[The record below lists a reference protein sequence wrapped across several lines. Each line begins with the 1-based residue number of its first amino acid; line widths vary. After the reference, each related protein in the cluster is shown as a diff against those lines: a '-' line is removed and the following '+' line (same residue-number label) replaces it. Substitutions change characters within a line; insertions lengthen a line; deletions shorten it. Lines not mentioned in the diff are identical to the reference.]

1 MHTVV
6 LFYKY
11 FLVISLTVNLIF
23 VNQNILILQNKYYK
37 IKQMIKVNLW

>member
-1 MHTVV
+1 MHIVV

-11 FLVISLTVNLIF
+11 FLVLSLTIILIF

-37 IKQMIKVNLW
+37 IKQMIKVNL